1 VIVPNPTAAFLVIG
15 DEILSGRTREA
26 NIQVLATALTG
37 IGIDLTEIRVIR
49 DGLDPIVAAVNEL
62 RATYDHVF
70 TSGGIGPTH
79 DDVTADSVAAAFGV
93 GIDIRQDAR
102 ERIERLVQQRGIPM
116 ADGVLRMARIPDTAT
131 LIGNR
136 LSGAPG
142 FSLGNVHVMAGVPSI
157 FTVMVEDLL
166 PTLEGGAP
174 TVSES
179 LVVER
184 GEAYFA
190 EALAEFARTHDDLSI
205 GSYPIQNDGKFV
217 VEIVV
222 RGTDPERVHEA
233 VTELADVVRE

>member
-1 VIVPNPTAAFLVIG
+1 VPNPTAAFLVIG

-37 IGIDLTEIRVIR
+37 AGIDLTEIRVIR

-62 RATYDHVF
+62 RATYDQVF

-93 GIDIRQDAR
+93 SIDIRDDAR
-102 ERIERLVQQRGIPM
+102 ERLERLVAQRGIPM
-116 ADGVLRMARIPDTAT
+116 ADGILRMARIPDGAV

-136 LSGAPG
+136 VSGAPG
-142 FSLGNVHVMAGVPSI
+142 FSIANVHVMAGVPGI
-157 FTVMVEDLL
+157 FKVMVEDLV
-166 PTLEGGAP
+166 PTLRGGAP
-174 TVSES
+174 TVSGS
-179 LVVER
+179 VVVER

-190 EALAEFARTHDDLSI
+190 EALAEFARAYDDLSI
-205 GSYPIQNDGKFV
+205 GSYPMQNEGKFV

-222 RGTDPERVHEA
+222 RGTDPARVQEA
-233 VTELADVVRE
+233 VAKLGDVLRE

>member
-1 VIVPNPTAAFLVIG
+1 VPNPTAAFLVIG

-37 IGIDLTEIRVIR
+37 VGIDLTEIRVIR
-49 DGLDPIVAAVNEL
+49 DGLEPIVTAVNAL
-62 RATYDHVF
+62 RAAYDHVF

-79 DDVTADSVAAAFGV
+79 DDLTADSVAAAFGV
-93 GIDIRQDAR
+93 GIDVRDDAR
-102 ERIERLVQQRGIPM
+102 ERIQAMADRRGVPVT
-116 ADGVLRMARIPDTAT
+116 DGVLRMARIPDGAV

-142 FSLGNVHVMAGVPSI
+142 FSIGNVHVMAGVPSI
-157 FTVMVEDLL
+157 FQVMVDDLV
-166 PTLEGGAP
+166 PTLTGGAP
-174 TVSES
+174 TVSGS

-190 EALAEFARTHDDLSI
+190 EALGRFAREHDDLSI
-205 GSYPIQNDGKFV
+205 GSYPMQNEGKFV

-222 RGTDPERVHEA
+222 RGTDPERVRAA
-233 VTELADVVRE
+233 VAELSDVLRE

>member
-1 VIVPNPTAAFLVIG
+1 VPNPTAAFLVIG

-26 NIQVLATALTG
+26 NVQVLATALTG
-37 IGIDLTEIRVIR
+37 AGIDLTEIRVIR
-49 DGLDPIVAAVNEL
+49 DGLEPIVAAVNEL

-93 GIDIRQDAR
+93 SIDVRDDAR
-102 ERIERLVQQRGIPM
+102 QRLEALVRKRGIPM
-116 ADGVLRMARIPDTAT
+116 ADGILRMARIPDGAT

-136 LSGAPG
+136 VSGAPG
-142 FSLGNVHVMAGVPSI
+142 FSIGNVHVMAGVPGI
-157 FTVMVEDLL
+157 FTVMVEDLV
-166 PTLEGGAP
+166 PTLRGGAP
-174 TVSES
+174 TVSAS
-179 LVVER
+179 LRVER

-190 EALAEFARTHDDLSI
+190 AALAEFARAYDDLSI
-205 GSYPIQNDGKFV
+205 GSYPMQEDGRFV

-233 VTELADVVRE
+233 VTKLADVVRE

>member
-1 VIVPNPTAAFLVIG
+1 VPNPTAAFLVIG

-37 IGIDLTEIRVIR
+37 VGIDLTEIRVIR

-62 RATYDHVF
+62 RAAHDHVF

-93 GIDIRQDAR
+93 GIDVRADAR
-102 ERIERLVQQRGIPM
+102 ERLERLVEQRGIPM
-116 ADGVLRMARIPDTAT
+116 ADGILRMARIPDGAT

-142 FSLGNVHVMAGVPSI
+142 FSLANVHVMAGVPAI
-157 FTVMVEDLL
+157 FRIMVEDLV
-166 PTLEGGAP
+166 PTLDGGAP

-190 EALAEFARTHDDLSI
+190 EALAEFARTYDDLSI
-205 GSYPIQNDGKFV
+205 GSYPQQNEGRFV

-233 VTELADVVRE
+233 VTKLADVVRE

>member
-1 VIVPNPTAAFLVIG
+1 VPNPTAAFLVIG

-37 IGIDLTEIRVIR
+37 VGIDLTEIRVIR
-49 DGLDPIVAAVNEL
+49 DGQAPIVAAINEL
-62 RATYDHVF
+62 RASYDHVF

-93 GIDIRQDAR
+93 GIDIRDDAR
-102 ERIERLVQQRGIPM
+102 ERIEALVRKRGIPM
-116 ADGVLRMARIPDTAT
+116 ADGVLRMARIPDGAV

-142 FSLGNVHVMAGVPSI
+142 FSIANVHVMAGVPSI
-157 FTVMVEDLL
+157 FKVMVEDLV

-174 TVSES
+174 TVSDS
-179 LVVER
+179 LIVER

-190 EALAEFARTHDDLSI
+190 EALAQFARAHDDLSI
-205 GSYPIQNDGKFV
+205 GSYPIQNEGRFV

-222 RGTDPERVHEA
+222 RGTDAERVRAA
-233 VTELADVVRE
+233 VAELADVVRE